1 MEVVVTVK
9 ISRNVIALFNLFE
22 VTNVVEL
29 WNRSTKHQ

>member
-22 VTNVVEL
+22 VTDVVEL
-29 WNRSTKHQ
+29 WYCTTKHQ